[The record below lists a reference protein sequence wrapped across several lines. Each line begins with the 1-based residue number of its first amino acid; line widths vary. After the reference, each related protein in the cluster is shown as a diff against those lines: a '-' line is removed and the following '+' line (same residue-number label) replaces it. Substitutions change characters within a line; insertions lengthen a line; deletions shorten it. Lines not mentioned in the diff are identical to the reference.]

1 MNKPE
6 IIALVIIGLTLFAL
20 VKYTAVTAWH
30 VLVILIAGLVLPAC
44 VPQLPGLISSV
55 AGWLSSHATALAAH
69 H

>member
-20 VKYTAVTAWH
+20 VKYTAVQVWH
-30 VLVILIAGLVLPAC
+30 VVVIVIAGLILAAY
-44 VPQLPGLISSV
+44 VPQIPGLISTV
-55 AGWLSSHATALAAH
+55 TGWLSSHATALTH

>member
-20 VKYTAVTAWH
+20 VKYTAVQVWH
-30 VLVILIAGLVLPAC
+30 VVVIVIAGLILAAY
-44 VPQLPGLISSV
+44 VPQIPGLIFSV
-55 AGWLSSHATALAAH
+55 AGWLSSHATALTH